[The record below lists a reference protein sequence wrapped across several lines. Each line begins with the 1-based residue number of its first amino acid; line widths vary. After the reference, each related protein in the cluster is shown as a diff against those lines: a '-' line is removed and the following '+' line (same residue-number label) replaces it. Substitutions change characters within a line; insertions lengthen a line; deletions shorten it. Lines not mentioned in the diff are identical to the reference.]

1 MKSIMSAITRTPKG
15 SLKGHPM
22 KSPSASQI
30 LAAQRKAK
38 KSKAIDRAYKKPIQR
53 SQSLAQKTIATLRQ
67 QQSHGEQYTPEQIDA
82 ESRKFWGYYNDL
94 VYCRNINANRASFE
108 RLIFCIRHICIIW
121 GLYQESQRSY
131 WLDTLDAATAAL
143 DNEITTREQS
153 PNQRRA
159 VLFALKELSYI
170 VYGAFQL
177 VNRKTAATI
186 YCHQVGMEIRDQ
198 IASLFE
204 APETVRNSLFAILNG
219 ESLRACAK
227 RYKIKENEL
236 RQAVLAASEYLY
248 RIAESDDKSIG
259 IQRAQCIPD
268 LRNPQWQRW
277 GDPQTISGATN
288 YARWLCQQSEQQ
300 TGICVARSLEARE
313 AKIAAQF
320 MKELI

>member
-1 MKSIMSAITRTPKG
+1 
-15 SLKGHPM
+15 M
-22 KSPSASQI
+22 KSPSASKI

-53 SQSLAQKTIATLRQ
+53 SQSLAQKTIATLRRQ
-67 QQSHGEQYTPEQIDA
+67 QANGEQYAPEQIDA
-82 ESRKFWGYYNDL
+82 ESRKFWHYYNDL

-108 RLIFCIRHICIIW
+108 RLIFSIRYICIIW
-121 GLYQESQRSY
+121 GMYQDKQRSY
-131 WLDTLDAATAAL
+131 WLNTLDAATAAL
-143 DNEITTREQS
+143 DNELTTREQS

-159 VLFALKELSYI
+159 VLSALKELSYI

-186 YCHQVGMEIRDQ
+186 YCHQVGVEIRDQ
-198 IASLFE
+198 IASLYEMPE
-204 APETVRNSLFAILNG
+204 AVQASLLAIIQG
-219 ESLRACAK
+219 ASLRVCAK

-248 RIAESDDKSIG
+248 RIAESDDKSI
-259 IQRAQCIPD
+259 QRAQSIPD
-268 LRNPQWQRW
+268 LRSPQWRKW
-277 GDPQTISGATN
+277 GAPQTISKAVN

-300 TGICVARSLEARE
+300 TGISVARSLEARE

>member
-1 MKSIMSAITRTPKG
+1 
-15 SLKGHPM
+15 M

-30 LAAQRKAK
+30 LAAQRRAK

-53 SQSLAQKTIATLRQ
+53 RQSLAQKTIATLRRQ
-67 QQSHGEQYTPEQIDA
+67 QANGEQYTPEQIDL

-94 VYCRNINANRASFE
+94 VYCRNIPANRASFE
-108 RLIFCIRHICIIW
+108 RLIFCIRYICMIW
-121 GLYQESQRSY
+121 GLYQDQQRSY
-131 WLDTLDAATAAL
+131 WLDILDNAATAL
-143 DNEITTREQS
+143 DNELTTREQS

-159 VLFALKELSYI
+159 VLSPLKELSYI
-170 VYGAFQL
+170 IYGALQL
-177 VNRKTAATI
+177 VNKKTAATI
-186 YCHQVGMEIRDQ
+186 YCHQVGVEIRDQ
-198 IASLFE
+198 VASLFE
-204 APETVRNSLFAILNG
+204 APEAVRNSLFAILNG

-248 RIAESDDKSIG
+248 RIAESDDKSI
-259 IQRAQCIPD
+259 QRAQSIPD
-268 LRNPQWQRW
+268 LRSPQWRKW
-277 GDPQTISGATN
+277 GDPQTISKAVN

-300 TGICVARSLEARE
+300 TGISVARSLEARE

>member
-1 MKSIMSAITRTPKG
+1 
-15 SLKGHPM
+15 M

-67 QQSHGEQYTPEQIDA
+67 QQSHGEQYAPEQIDA
-82 ESRKFWGYYNDL
+82 ESRKFWSYYNDL

-108 RLIFCIRHICIIW
+108 RLIFCIRYICMMW
-121 GLYQESQRSY
+121 GLYQEKQRSY
-131 WLDTLDAATAAL
+131 WLDILDAATAAL

-159 VLFALKELSYI
+159 VLSPLKELSYI
-170 VYGAFQL
+170 IYGAMTL

-186 YCHQVGMEIRDQ
+186 YCHQVGMGIRDQ
-198 IASLFE
+198 VANLYEIPEAVYISL
-204 APETVRNSLFAILNG
+204 LAIIQG
-219 ESLRACAK
+219 ASLRACAK

-259 IQRAQCIPD
+259 IQRAQSIPD
-268 LRNPQWQRW
+268 LRSPQWRKW
-277 GDPQTISGATN
+277 GDLQTIRNAAN
-288 YARWLCQQSEQQ
+288 YAREICRQAECQ
-300 TGICVARSLEARE
+300 TGVFVGKNLEARE
-313 AKIAAQF
+313 AKIAARW
-320 MKELI
+320 MKEMI

>member
-1 MKSIMSAITRTPKG
+1 MKSS
-15 SLKGHPM
+15 
-22 KSPSASQI
+22 SASQI

-38 KSKAIDRAYKKPIQR
+38 KSKAIERAYKKPIQR
-53 SQSLAQKTIATLRQ
+53 RPAPKTTEALRR

-82 ESRKFWGYYNDL
+82 ESRKFWGCYNDL
-94 VYCRNINANRASFE
+94 VYCRNIADSRASFE
-108 RLIFCIRHICIIW
+108 RLIFCIRYICMIW
-121 GLYQESQRSY
+121 RLYQERERSY
-131 WLDTLDAATAAL
+131 WLDILDGAVAAL

-159 VLFALKELSYI
+159 VLSALKELSYI
-170 VYGAFQL
+170 IYGAFQL

-186 YCHQVGMEIRDQ
+186 YCHQVGVEVRDQ
-198 IASLFE
+198 VANLYEIPEAVYISL
-204 APETVRNSLFAILNG
+204 LAIIQG
-219 ESLRACAK
+219 ASLRACAK

-259 IQRAQCIPD
+259 IQRAQSIPD
-268 LRNPQWQRW
+268 LRNPQWRKW
-277 GDPQTISGATN
+277 GDPQTIRNAAN
-288 YARWLCQQSEQQ
+288 YARELCRQSEQQ

>member
-1 MKSIMSAITRTPKG
+1 
-15 SLKGHPM
+15 M

-53 SQSLAQKTIATLRQ
+53 RPAPKTTEALRRQ
-67 QQSHGEQYTPEQIDA
+67 QIHGEQYTPEQIDA

-94 VYCRNINANRASFE
+94 VYCRNIHDSRASFE
-108 RLIFCIRHICIIW
+108 RLIFCIRYICMIW
-121 GLYQESQRSY
+121 GLYQEPQRSY
-131 WLDTLDAATAAL
+131 WLDILDAATAAL
-143 DNEITTREQS
+143 DNELTTREQS

-159 VLFALKELSYI
+159 VLSALKELSYI

-186 YCHQVGMEIRDQ
+186 YCHQVGVEIRDQ
-198 IASLFE
+198 VASLFE
-204 APETVRNSLFAILNG
+204 APEAVRNSLFAILNG
-219 ESLRACAK
+219 ESLRACAQ

-236 RQAVLAASEYLY
+236 RAAVLAISEHLY
-248 RIAESDDKSIG
+248 RIAESETES
-259 IQRAQCIPD
+259 IQRAQSIPD
-268 LRNPQWQRW
+268 LRSPQWQRW
-277 GDPQTISGATN
+277 GDPQTISGAAN
-288 YARWLCQQSEQQ
+288 YARWLCQQSERQ
-300 TGICVARSLEARE
+300 TGIFIGRNLEARE

>member
-1 MKSIMSAITRTPKG
+1 
-15 SLKGHPM
+15 M
-22 KSPSASQI
+22 KSPTASQI
-30 LAAQRKAK
+30 LAAQRRAK

-53 SQSLAQKTIATLRQ
+53 SQSLAQKTIATLRRQ
-67 QQSHGEQYTPEQIDA
+67 QANGEQYAPEQIDA
-82 ESRKFWGYYNDL
+82 ESRKFWHYYNDL

-108 RLIFCIRHICIIW
+108 RLIFSIRYICIIW
-121 GLYQESQRSY
+121 GMYQDKQRSY
-131 WLDTLDAATAAL
+131 WLNTLDAATAAL
-143 DNEITTREQS
+143 DNELTTREQS

-159 VLFALKELSYI
+159 MLSALKELSYI

-186 YCHQVGMEIRDQ
+186 YCHQVGVEIRDQ
-198 IASLFE
+198 IASLYEMPE
-204 APETVRNSLFAILNG
+204 AVQASLLAIIQG
-219 ESLRACAK
+219 ASLRVCAK

-248 RIAESDDKSIG
+248 RIAESDDKSI
-259 IQRAQCIPD
+259 QRAQSIPD
-268 LRNPQWQRW
+268 LRSPQWRKW
-277 GDPQTISGATN
+277 GAPQTISKAVN

-300 TGICVARSLEARE
+300 TGISVARSLEARE

>member
-1 MKSIMSAITRTPKG
+1 MKSS
-15 SLKGHPM
+15 
-22 KSPSASQI
+22 SASQI

-53 SQSLAQKTIATLRQ
+53 RPAPKTTEALRRQ
-67 QQSHGEQYTPEQIDA
+67 QAQGEFYSEAEIDA
-82 ESRKFWGYYNDL
+82 ESRKFWHYYNDL
-94 VYCRNINANRASFE
+94 VYCRNIQEHRASFE
-108 RLIFCIRHICIIW
+108 RLIFCVRYICMIW
-121 GLYQESQRSY
+121 GLYQDKQRSY
-131 WLDTLDAATAAL
+131 WLDILDNAVAAL

-159 VLFALKELSYI
+159 VLSALKELSYI
-170 VYGAFQL
+170 IYGVFQL

-186 YCHQVGMEIRDQ
+186 YCHQVGVEVRDQ
-198 IASLFE
+198 VANLYEIPEAVYISL
-204 APETVRNSLFAILNG
+204 LAIIQG

>member
-1 MKSIMSAITRTPKG
+1 
-15 SLKGHPM
+15 M

-53 SQSLAQKTIATLRQ
+53 KCNPNTTENLRRQ
-67 QQSHGEQYTPEQIDA
+67 QQHGEQYTFEQIDL
-82 ESRKFWGYYNDL
+82 ESHKFWGYYNDL
-94 VYCRNINANRASFE
+94 VYCRNIHDSRASFE
-108 RLIFCIRHICIIW
+108 RLIFCIRYICMIW
-121 GLYQESQRSY
+121 GLYQEKQRSY

-159 VLFALKELSYI
+159 VLSALKELSYI
-170 VYGAFQL
+170 VYGAMTL

-186 YCHQVGMEIRDQ
+186 YCHQVGVEIRDQ
-198 IASLFE
+198 VASLFE
-204 APETVRNSLFAILNG
+204 APEAVRNSLFAILKG

-227 RYKIKENEL
+227 RHHVKENEL
-236 RQAVLAASEYLY
+236 RAAVLAISEHLY

-259 IQRAQCIPD
+259 IQRAQSIPD
-268 LRNPQWQRW
+268 LRNPQWRKW
-277 GDPQTISGATN
+277 GDPQTISSAAN
-288 YARWLCQQSEQQ
+288 YARWLCRQAEQQ
-300 TGICVARSLEARE
+300 TGIFIGRNLEARE
-313 AKIAAQF
+313 DKISAQF

>member
-1 MKSIMSAITRTPKG
+1 
-15 SLKGHPM
+15 M

-38 KSKAIDRAYKKPIQR
+38 KSKAIDRAYKKPIHR

-67 QQSHGEQYTPEQIDA
+67 QQAHGEQYTPEQIDA
-82 ESRKFWGYYNDL
+82 ESRKFWHYYNDL

-108 RLIFCIRHICIIW
+108 RLIFSIRYICMMW
-121 GLYQESQRSY
+121 GMYQDHKRSY
-131 WLDTLDAATAAL
+131 WLDILDQATAAL

-159 VLFALKELSYI
+159 VLSALKELSYI

-186 YCHQVGMEIRDQ
+186 YCHQVGVEVRDQ
-198 IASLFE
+198 VASLFE
-204 APETVRNSLFAILNG
+204 APEAVRNSLFAILNG
-219 ESLRACAK
+219 ESLRACAQ

-248 RIAESDDKSIG
+248 RIAESDDKSI
-259 IQRAQCIPD
+259 QRAQSIPD
-268 LRNPQWQRW
+268 LRNPHWRKW
-277 GDPQTISGATN
+277 GDPQTIRNAAN
-288 YARWLCQQSEQQ
+288 YARELCRQAEQQ
-300 TGICVARSLEARE
+300 TGVFVGKNLEARE
-313 AKIAAQF
+313 AKIAARL

>member
-1 MKSIMSAITRTPKG
+1 
-15 SLKGHPM
+15 M

-38 KSKAIDRAYKKPIQR
+38 KSKAIDRAYKKPIHR

-67 QQSHGEQYTPEQIDA
+67 QQAHGEQYTPEQIDA
-82 ESRKFWGYYNDL
+82 ESRKFWHYYNDL

-108 RLIFCIRHICIIW
+108 RLIFSIRYICMMW
-121 GLYQESQRSY
+121 GMYQDHKRSY
-131 WLDTLDAATAAL
+131 WLDILDQATAAL

-159 VLFALKELSYI
+159 VLSALKELSYI

-186 YCHQVGMEIRDQ
+186 YCHQVGVEIRDQ
-198 IASLFE
+198 VASLFE
-204 APETVRNSLFAILNG
+204 APEAVRNSLFAILNG
-219 ESLRACAK
+219 ESLRACAQ

-248 RIAESDDKSIG
+248 RIAESDDKSI
-259 IQRAQCIPD
+259 QRAQSIPD
-268 LRNPQWQRW
+268 LRNPHWRKW
-277 GDPQTISGATN
+277 GDPQTIRNAAN
-288 YARWLCQQSEQQ
+288 YARELCRQAEQQ
-300 TGICVARSLEARE
+300 TGVFVGKNLEARE
-313 AKIAAQF
+313 AKIAARL

>member
-1 MKSIMSAITRTPKG
+1 
-15 SLKGHPM
+15 M
-22 KSPSASQI
+22 KSPTASQI

-53 SQSLAQKTIATLRQ
+53 RPAPKTTEALRRQ
-67 QQSHGEQYTPEQIDA
+67 QAQGEQYTPEPIDA

-108 RLIFCIRHICIIW
+108 RLIFSIRYICMIW
-121 GLYQESQRSY
+121 GLYQERERSY

-159 VLFALKELSYI
+159 VLSPLKELSYI
-170 VYGAFQL
+170 IYGVFQL

-186 YCHQVGMEIRDQ
+186 YCHQVGVEIRDQ
-198 IASLFE
+198 VASLFE
-204 APETVRNSLFAILNG
+204 APEAVRNSLFAILNG

-236 RQAVLAASEYLY
+236 RQAVLAASERLY
-248 RIAESDDKSIG
+248 RIAESETESAG
-259 IQRAQCIPD
+259 IQRAQSIPD
-268 LRNPQWQRW
+268 LRSPQWQRW

-288 YARWLCQQSEQQ
+288 YARWLCQQSERQ
-300 TGICVARSLEARE
+300 TGIFIGRNLEARE
-313 AKIAAQF
+313 AKIAARL

>member
-1 MKSIMSAITRTPKG
+1 
-15 SLKGHPM
+15 M
-22 KSPSASQI
+22 KSPTASQI
-30 LAAQRKAK
+30 LAAQRRAK

-53 SQSLAQKTIATLRQ
+53 SQSLAQKTIATLRRQ
-67 QQSHGEQYTPEQIDA
+67 QANGEQYAPEQIDA
-82 ESRKFWGYYNDL
+82 ESRKFWHYYNDL

-108 RLIFCIRHICIIW
+108 RLIFSIRYICIIW
-121 GLYQESQRSY
+121 GMYQDKQRSY
-131 WLDTLDAATAAL
+131 WLNTLDAATAAL
-143 DNEITTREQS
+143 DNELTTREQS

-159 VLFALKELSYI
+159 VLSALKELSYI

-186 YCHQVGMEIRDQ
+186 YCHQVGVEIRDQ
-198 IASLFE
+198 IASLYEMPE
-204 APETVRNSLFAILNG
+204 AVQASLLAIIQG
-219 ESLRACAK
+219 ASLRVCAK

-248 RIAESDDKSIG
+248 RIAESDDKSI
-259 IQRAQCIPD
+259 QRAQSIPD
-268 LRNPQWQRW
+268 LRSPQWRKW
-277 GDPQTISGATN
+277 GDPQTISKAVN

-300 TGICVARSLEARE
+300 TGISVARSLEARE

>member
-1 MKSIMSAITRTPKG
+1 
-15 SLKGHPM
+15 M

-53 SQSLAQKTIATLRQ
+53 RPAPKTTEALRQ
-67 QQSHGEQYTPEQIDA
+67 QQSYGEQYTPEQIDE
-82 ESRKFWGYYNDL
+82 ESRKFWGYYSDL
-94 VYCRNINANRASFE
+94 VSCHNITANRASFE
-108 RLIFCIRHICIIW
+108 RLIFCIRYICMMW
-121 GLYQESQRSY
+121 GLYQEKQRSY

-159 VLFALKELSYI
+159 VLSALKELSYI

-186 YCHQVGMEIRDQ
+186 YCHQVGVEIRDQ
-198 IASLFE
+198 VANLYEIPEAVYISL
-204 APETVRNSLFAILNG
+204 LAIIQG

-227 RYKIKENEL
+227 RYQIKENEL
-236 RQAVLAASEYLY
+236 RQTVLAASEYLY

-259 IQRAQCIPD
+259 IQRAQSIPD
-268 LRNPQWQRW
+268 LRSPQWRKW
-277 GDPQTISGATN
+277 GDPQTISSAAN
-288 YARWLCQQSEQQ
+288 YARWLCQQAEQQ
-300 TGICVARSLEARE
+300 TGVFIGRNLEARE
-313 AKIAAQF
+313 AKIAARL

>member
-1 MKSIMSAITRTPKG
+1 
-15 SLKGHPM
+15 M

-67 QQSHGEQYTPEQIDA
+67 QQAQGEQYAPEQIDA
-82 ESRKFWGYYNDL
+82 ESRKFWHYYNDL

-108 RLIFCIRHICIIW
+108 RLIFCIRYICMMW
-121 GLYQESQRSY
+121 GLYQEKQRSY
-131 WLDTLDAATAAL
+131 WLDILDAATAAL

-159 VLFALKELSYI
+159 VLSALKELSYI
-170 VYGAFQL
+170 VYGAMTL

-186 YCHQVGMEIRDQ
+186 YCHQVGVEVRDQ
-198 IASLFE
+198 VASLFE
-204 APETVRNSLFAILNG
+204 APEAVRNSLFAILNG
-219 ESLRACAK
+219 ESLRACAQC
-227 RYKIKENEL
+227 YHIKENEL
-236 RQAVLAASEYLY
+236 RTAVLAISEHLY

-259 IQRAQCIPD
+259 IQRAESIPD
-268 LRNPQWQRW
+268 LRNPQWRKW
-277 GDPQTISGATN
+277 GDPQTIRNAAN
-288 YARWLCQQSEQQ
+288 YARELCRQAECQ
-300 TGICVARSLEARE
+300 TGVFVGKNLEARE

>member
-1 MKSIMSAITRTPKG
+1 
-15 SLKGHPM
+15 M

-53 SQSLAQKTIATLRQ
+53 RPAPKTTEALRRQ
-67 QQSHGEQYTPEQIDA
+67 QIHGEQYTPEQIDA
-82 ESRKFWGYYNDL
+82 ESRKFWGYYNEL
-94 VYCRNINANRASFE
+94 VYCHNINANRVSFE
-108 RLIFCIRHICIIW
+108 RLIFSVRYICMIW
-121 GLYQESQRSY
+121 GLYQNPRRSY

-159 VLFALKELSYI
+159 VLSPLKELSYI
-170 VYGAFQL
+170 IYGAMTL

-186 YCHQVGMEIRDQ
+186 YCHQIGVEVRDQ
-198 IASLFE
+198 VANLYEIPEAVYISL
-204 APETVRNSLFAILNG
+204 LAIIQG
-219 ESLRACAK
+219 ASLRACAK

-259 IQRAQCIPD
+259 IRRAQSIPD
-268 LRNPQWQRW
+268 LRNQQWRKW
-277 GDPQTISGATN
+277 GDPQTIRNAAN
-288 YARWLCQQSEQQ
+288 YARELCRQAEQQ
-300 TGICVARSLEARE
+300 TGIYVARSLEARE